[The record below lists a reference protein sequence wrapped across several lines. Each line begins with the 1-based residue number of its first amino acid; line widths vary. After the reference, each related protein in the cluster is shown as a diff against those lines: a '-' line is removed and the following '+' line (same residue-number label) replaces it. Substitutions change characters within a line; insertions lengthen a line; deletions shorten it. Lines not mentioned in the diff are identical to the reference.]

1 MSSKSRRGVYMG
13 TRPKTRYNDLIS
25 TSITTGG
32 VGYTHIYIHIHIHM
46 TYQERCVGQPVLLGG
61 IGHLP
66 CRGTEVTYG
75 VLPAQEAVPSLFD
88 IRCLFF
94 SSFFFFV
101 VYLIISPTLFIFHL
115 LVYLLRIFLVFL
127 LVTFPLA
134 FGFPFFS
141 FIVGRDAILLN
152 LYAYAMQIRKRIS
165 VAALEWSGC

>member
-1 MSSKSRRGVYMG
+1 MG

-25 TSITTGG
+25 TSINDGRRGLHSHSHSDSHPHSHDIPRALCRSTGV
-32 VGYTHIYIHIHIHM
+32 VGWHWAF
-46 TYQERCVGQPVLLGG
+46 
-61 IGHLP
+61 LP

-94 SSFFFFV
+94 FFSFSFFV
-101 VYLIISPTLFIFHL
+101 VYLINSPTPLYIFISL
-115 LVYLLRIFLVFL
+115 STSCVSFLVFFFVAL
-127 LVTFPLA
+127 PLA
-134 FGFPFFS
+134 LDFLSFPFFS